1 MMSETGV
8 LCVFCSCPDLE
19 TANTLAE
26 QLVNN
31 HLAACVNVLP
41 AVTSFY
47 RWQDRLEQDSEVL
60 LVIKCA
66 EHSWQSLH
74 DYVLSEHPY
83 DNPELIAVP
92 VDRGS
97 VKYLDWVLSDC
108 APPQDN
114 RH

>member
-1 MMSETGV
+1 M
-8 LCVFCSCPDLE
+8 
-19 TANTLAE
+19 
-26 QLVNN
+26 
-31 HLAACVNVLP
+31 NVLP

-66 EHSWQSLH
+66 VHSWQALH
-74 DYVLSEHPY
+74 DFVLGEHPY

-92 VDRGS
+92 VIRGS
-97 VKYLDWVLSDC
+97 GKYLDWVLSDC
-108 APPQDN
+108 VPPQDN